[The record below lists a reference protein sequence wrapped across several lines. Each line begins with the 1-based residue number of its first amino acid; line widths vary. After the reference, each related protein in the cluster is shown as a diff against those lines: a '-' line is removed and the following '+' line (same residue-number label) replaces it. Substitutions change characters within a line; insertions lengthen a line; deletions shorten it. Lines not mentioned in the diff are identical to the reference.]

1 MPSPA
6 ISPNLQRK
14 RDEAFCKDIQH
25 LIDMHASAAT
35 FIAGAATNT
44 PAENITLLQAIGTAA
59 KGVYHEEKDGNN
71 IRNKYALNQ
80 HFLSLDSAELLTFL
94 PEEAN
99 ANPATQTV
107 LTEAAADIAHTLSI
121 IQANIRDVLS
131 KESARIA
138 SLHPARHANV
148 TQLLSNHQP
157 QPATPLDNK
166 NPLARFTAY
175 FYIPKAVRR
184 ITELT
189 TQYDSSAF
197 DIKQRAERYYFA
209 RTFAMVGEL
218 AKGVKTLMGNQHP
231 LYPPFQGLKNLR
243 DTIKTSHRT
252 FFAKGPLASV
262 YGPAPAFL
270 ADFIT
275 VNLGNTGAL
284 LDFLTKLTPHI
295 QSLSNAASWADA
307 SAQIEALCH
316 TASAA
321 LPSAEAT
328 DITLKVKKLDSGL
341 EGKEFKKDY
350 KAFHDSLIG
359 LKNHL
364 QKGPYTGA
372 ALDVLVV
379 QFGQAKAQI
388 TPAEQAQYNFP
399 DVGTM
404 ALAEQRKAIIQWVAP
419 QGVKPSIAVKAVL
432 KAVSDTKK
440 FTTSQE
446 EEAFYKQLLQQYQ
459 TEYGKQDKEFQDE
472 YPDTT
477 KEAIAEWYEQEKAK
491 TPGQQGTDESFKPM
505 RYYRYFAEESAYL
518 GEILSLPEA
527 TPIEKVKK
535 EAALAHSVGILGE
548 HIRYIFEFDA
558 ALEGRQ
564 QNDLTLGTLLANE
577 VTSDLRT
584 IQHVRNKTI
593 MHGVFEY
600 DADTVL
606 TTAQNKAVPWKFEI
620 EAAQTILLYGE
631 IISSITKGG
640 SWEQHAE
647 SVHYDSK
654 DELAAQVHFSAA
666 SAYAKLSKFDE
677 AEQCLHKAHAAIEDI
692 PSPILAGEWLSP
704 HQNLLFGS
712 IKMGIATVKTNKAM
726 VAATD
731 EKNTLLAEA
740 VVWLTEADSYIPAD
754 EYKIK
759 INLQNAMAFVC
770 EQQRNPAVA
779 QAHYEAAMDIAR
791 QYQDTVEERQMLF
804 QQAQNLFDCN
814 ATTEGRE
821 KGLATIKELIALES
835 QEELNPANA
844 LLRYKLHQ
852 VASSFLS
859 ELGRNDEAWDEFNQM
874 KAFYAV
880 NEEKFKQLLGATR
893 YQMLEFQI
901 AHDEA
906 SLHYYQH
913 DYGNA
918 ITKWEDSIQIIGAF
932 KPESEEHARCYMN
945 IANANKYL
953 AHYAPRQSEGTQ
965 LGRHDYEQRAR
976 DNYTTAITLLDRHG
990 LSDSLVK
997 AHAHAGSVEIL
1008 ALNRHSHTQ
1017 EWREHYREAKAIFA
1031 YYGKEGEYYAKNMHT
1046 SLNAIL
1052 QSQRPRTIVSHAVQN
1067 PDSPGALYSEGC
1079 ALIKKGKAH
1088 KAVSL
1093 FEQVITKKDFADDK
1107 LRLQAFEQ
1115 LIECY
1120 GAQKQWKK
1128 AEAAYTQAKDLLTRN
1143 SNFREEHFQ
1152 NFRSK
1157 TNSVAQQYFK
1167 QGAFE
1172 AKGSWK
1178 QFVENRKGQ
1187 AQAVPARV
1195 GVI

>member
-14 RDEAFCKDIQH
+14 RDEAFCKDIEH
-25 LIDMHASAAT
+25 LIDMHELVTT
-35 FIAGAATNT
+35 FIAELAYNT
-44 PAENITLLQAIGTAA
+44 PAENITLLHAIGTAA
-59 KGVYHEEKDGNN
+59 KGVYHEEKDGTN
-71 IRNKYALNQ
+71 IRNKYSLSQ
-80 HFLSLDSAELLTFL
+80 HFLPLDTVELLTFL
-94 PEEAN
+94 QEEADT
-99 ANPATQTV
+99 NPAILPV
-107 LTEAAADIAHTLSI
+107 LTGAAADIAHTLGI
-121 IQANIRDVLS
+121 MQANILDVLS

-138 SLHPARHANV
+138 PLQPALHANI
-148 TQLLSNHQP
+148 TQLLSNNQAQP
-157 QPATPLDNK
+157 VTPLDNK
-166 NPLARFTAY
+166 TPLARFTAY
-175 FYIPKAVRR
+175 FYIPKAVKR
-184 ITELT
+184 IAELT
-189 TQYDSSAF
+189 TQYDASGF
-197 DIKQRAERYYFA
+197 DVKQRAEHYYFA

-218 AKGVKTLMGNQHP
+218 AKGVKTLMDNQHP

-275 VNLGNTGAL
+275 ANLGNNGAL
-284 LDFLTKLTPHI
+284 LDYLNKLAPHI
-295 QSLSNAASWADA
+295 QDLSHAANWTDA
-307 SAQIEALCH
+307 STKVEALCH
-316 TASAA
+316 TVSAQ
-321 LPSAEAT
+321 LPITEAT
-328 DITLKVKKLDSGL
+328 DVTSKVKKLDSGL

-350 KAFHDSLIG
+350 KAFHDSLTG

-364 QKGPYTGA
+364 KKGSYNGA
-372 ALDVLVV
+372 ALDVLVA
-379 QFGQAKAQI
+379 QFEQAKAQI

-404 ALAEQRKAIIQWVAP
+404 APAEQRKAIIQWVAP
-419 QGVKPSIAVKAVL
+419 QGVKPSTAVKAVL

-440 FTTSQE
+440 FTTPQE
-446 EEAFYKQLLQQYQ
+446 EEASYKQLLQQYQ
-459 TEYGKQDKEFQDE
+459 TEYEKQDKEFQDE
-472 YPDTT
+472 YPDPT
-477 KEAIAEWYEQEKAK
+477 KEAIADWYEQEKAK

-518 GEILSLPEA
+518 GGILALPETTA
-527 TPIEKVKK
+527 TEKVKK

-558 ALEGRQ
+558 VLEGRQ
-564 QNDLTLGTLLANE
+564 QNDLTLGTLLASE

-731 EKNTLLAEA
+731 EKNALLAEA
-740 VVWLTEADSYIPAD
+740 AVWLEEADSYIPDD

-770 EQQRNPAVA
+770 EQQKNKEAA
-779 QAHYEAAMDIAR
+779 EAHYQAAMDIAR
-791 QYQDTVEERQMLF
+791 QYQDSVEERQMLF

-814 ATTEGRE
+814 ATVEGRE
-821 KGLATIKELIALES
+821 KGLTTIRELIVLES
-835 QEELNPANA
+835 QEELNPASA
-844 LLRYKLHQ
+844 LLRYKLHR

-859 ELGRNDEAWDEFNQM
+859 ELGRKEEAWDEFNQM
-874 KAFYAV
+874 KDFYTS
-880 NEEKFKQLLGATR
+880 NPEQFKQLLGATR

-906 SLHYYQH
+906 SLHYYQS
-913 DYGNA
+913 DYVHA
-918 ITKWEDSIQIIGAF
+918 IRKWEESTQLIAAF

-945 IANANKYL
+945 IANAYKYL
-953 AHYAPRQSEGTQ
+953 AHYAPRQSEGTE
-965 LGRHDYEQRAR
+965 LGRHDYEQRAK

-997 AHAHAGSVEIL
+997 AHAHAGSVEIV
-1008 ALNRHSHTQ
+1008 ALDRHRHTQ
-1017 EWREHYREAKAIFA
+1017 EWREHYMEAKAIFFHH
-1031 YYGKEGEYYAKNMHT
+1031 GKEGEYYTKNMHT

-1079 ALIKKGKAH
+1079 ALIKKGKAN

-1093 FEQVITKKDFADDK
+1093 FEQVIAKKDFVDDK
-1107 LRLQAFEQ
+1107 LKLQAFEQ

-1128 AEAAYTQAKDLLTRN
+1128 AEAAYNQAKDLLTRN
-1143 SNFREEHFQ
+1143 SNFREEHLQ

-1157 TNSVAQQYFK
+1157 TNSVAQQYFN

-1178 QFVENRKGQ
+1178 QFAESRREQ
-1187 AQAVPARV
+1187 SQLVPARM